1 MSSNKPS
8 LQPPLQSSLEPSG
21 TQDLPTVLSPAETM
35 TILESLSGINRLI
48 VELMYSSGLSASQ
61 CLRLR
66 VQDIDFKRNIITVR
80 KRKNSKHRETIL
92 SEEIRPRLI
101 VQIDQSLDLQAKDN
115 CNGVGPSL
123 PSDLSEEYPNA
134 FRSPSWMFIFPST
147 ELYQQ
152 ADSDKWCRHHLH
164 TSVIRKAIKRAKT
177 EARIDKQV
185 RCSTFR
191 HSFATHLL
199 QDETDFHT
207 VKKLLGHLDI
217 KTIQLYSHIISQH
230 EAANSNALDEANKPS
245 EPYSNKLAHVC

>member
-1 MSSNKPS
+1 MSSNNPS
-8 LQPPLQSSLEPSG
+8 LESFK
-21 TQDLPTVLSPAETM
+21 TQDLPTVLSHAEM
-35 TILESLSGINRLI
+35 TAILESLSGVNRLI
-48 VELMYSSGLSASQ
+48 VEVMYSSGLSASQ

-66 VQDIDFKRNIITVR
+66 VQDIDFGKNTITVHGR
-80 KRKNSKHRETIL
+80 KGGKDRETIL
-92 SEEIRPRLI
+92 SAEIRPRLI
-101 VQIDQSLDLQAKDN
+101 TQIDQSLDLQAKDN
-115 CNGVGPSL
+115 SNGFGPSL

-147 ELYQQ
+147 ELYKQ

-164 TSVIRKAIKRAKT
+164 TSVIRKAIKQARTK
-177 EARIDKQV
+177 ARIDKQV

-207 VKKLLGHLDI
+207 VQKLLGHVDI

-230 EAANSNALDEANKPS
+230 EAANSSALDKANKPS